1 MDLRKILDNAGPVN
15 ETWVLSD
22 GEISI
27 NMDRS
32 FVQYVLDHEMLQFRV
47 NNAIIFLSKA
57 DFQMMKRKFK

>member
-1 MDLRKILDNAGPVN
+1 MDLRKILDNAGSVK

-32 FVQYVLDHEMLQFRV
+32 FVQYVLDNEMMQFRV

-57 DFQMMKRKFK
+57 DFKMMRSKFK